1 MNKDTFYTLLDI
13 PAQATAAEIDAAYQR
28 QRDRYSAERVALLGD
43 EFRAIA
49 EARNAELERAY
60 AVLSDAQRRRAYDA
74 GIGVAAADP
83 AVSVPEAQSQAKR
96 KRGLSR
102 RELLMAGGGAL
113 VGLLVIALVWVL
125 SGQSA
130 GAALPPAAQTNRPAP
145 DFALTGI
152 DGQTVRLSDYRG
164 KVVLLNFWYTGC
176 EPCRE
181 ETPALEAAYKKLA
194 PEGFQIIGMNVR
206 ANERRGADGDADIR
220 TFIAAHGVSY
230 PIALD
235 SDSQSGRDYQVYVLP
250 TSLMIDREGN
260 IRYLLFSATTTEAV
274 EALFT
279 KLQQET
285 SARR

>member
-1 MNKDTFYTLLDI
+1 
-13 PAQATAAEIDAAYQR
+13 
-28 QRDRYSAERVALLGD
+28 
-43 EFRAIA
+43 
-49 EARNAELERAY
+49 
-60 AVLSDAQRRRAYDA
+60 
-74 GIGVAAADP
+74 
-83 AVSVPEAQSQAKR
+83 
-96 KRGLSR
+96 
-102 RELLMAGGGAL
+102 
-113 VGLLVIALVWVL
+113 VIAFVWVL
-125 SGQSA
+125 AGRSA

-145 DFALTGI
+145 DFALAGI

-194 PEGFQIIGMNVR
+194 PQGLEIIGMNVR

-220 TFIAAHGVSY
+220 TFVEAHGVSY

-250 TSLMIDREGN
+250 TSLMIDREGK

-285 SARR
+285 SAGR

>member
-1 MNKDTFYTLLDI
+1 M
-13 PAQATAAEIDAAYQR
+13 
-28 QRDRYSAERVALLGD
+28 
-43 EFRAIA
+43 
-49 EARNAELERAY
+49 
-60 AVLSDAQRRRAYDA
+60 
-74 GIGVAAADP
+74 
-83 AVSVPEAQSQAKR
+83 
-96 KRGLSR
+96 
-102 RELLMAGGGAL
+102 
-113 VGLLVIALVWVL
+113 
-125 SGQSA
+125 
-130 GAALPPAAQTNRPAP
+130 QTNRSAP
-145 DFALTGI
+145 DFALTSI
-152 DGQTVRLSDYRG
+152 DGQTVRLSNYRG

-194 PEGFQIIGMNVR
+194 PQGLEIIGMNVR

-220 TFIAAHGVSY
+220 KFVEAHGVSY

-250 TSLMIDREGN
+250 TSLMIDREGK
-260 IRYLLFSATTTEAV
+260 IRYLLFSATTTDAV

>member
-1 MNKDTFYTLLDI
+1 MNIDTFYTLLGI
-13 PAQATAAEIDAAYQR
+13 PAQAAGAEIDAAYQR
-28 QRDRYSAERVALLGD
+28 QRDRYSAERIAALGD

-49 EARNAELERAY
+49 EVRTAEIERAY
-60 AVLSDAQRRRAYDA
+60 AVLSDAERRRAYDA
-74 GIGVAAADP
+74 SIGAAP
-83 AVSVPEAQSQAKR
+83 AEPALSAPESRPQERR
-96 KRGLSR
+96 KSGLSR

-113 VGLLVIALVWVL
+113 AGLLVIAFVWVL
-125 SGQSA
+125 AGRSA
-130 GAALPPAAQTNRPAP
+130 GAALPPVAQANRPAP

-176 EPCRE
+176 APCRE
-181 ETPALEAAYKKLA
+181 ETPALEAAYQKLA
-194 PEGFQIIGMNVR
+194 PQGLEIIGMNVR

-220 TFIAAHGVSY
+220 KFVEAHGVTY

-250 TSLMIDREGN
+250 TSLMIDREGK
-260 IRYLLFSATTTEAV
+260 IRYLFFSATTTEAV

-279 KLQQET
+279 QLQQET
-285 SARR
+285 SAGR

>member
-13 PAQATAAEIDAAYQR
+13 PAHATSAEIDAAYQR
-28 QRDRYSAERVALLGD
+28 QRDRYSAERIAALGE

-49 EARNAELERAY
+49 EARNTELARAY
-60 AVLSDAQRRRAYDA
+60 AVLSDAERRRAYNA
-74 GIGVAAADP
+74 GIGVAAAE
-83 AVSVPEAQSQAKR
+83 PELSAPESRPQEQR
-96 KRGLSR
+96 TRGLSR

-113 VGLLVIALVWVL
+113 AGLLVIAFVWL
-125 SGQSA
+125 LAGRSA
-130 GAALPPAAQTNRPAP
+130 AAALPPAAQANRPAP
-145 DFALTGI
+145 DFALTSI

-176 EPCRE
+176 APCRE
-181 ETPALEAAYKKLA
+181 ETPALEAAYKKLS
-194 PEGFQIIGMNVR
+194 PQGFEIIGMNVR
-206 ANERRGADGDADIR
+206 ANERRGPDGDADIR
-220 TFIAAHGVSY
+220 KFVEAHGVSY

-250 TSLMIDREGN
+250 TSLMIDRDGK

-285 SARR
+285 SAGR

>member
-1 MNKDTFYTLLDI
+1 
-13 PAQATAAEIDAAYQR
+13 
-28 QRDRYSAERVALLGD
+28 
-43 EFRAIA
+43 
-49 EARNAELERAY
+49 
-60 AVLSDAQRRRAYDA
+60 
-74 GIGVAAADP
+74 
-83 AVSVPEAQSQAKR
+83 
-96 KRGLSR
+96 
-102 RELLMAGGGAL
+102 MAGGGAL
-113 VGLLVIALVWVL
+113 AGLLVIAFVWVL
-125 SGQSA
+125 AGRSA

-194 PEGFQIIGMNVR
+194 PQGLEIIGMNVR

-220 TFIAAHGVSY
+220 KFVEAHGVSY

-250 TSLMIDREGN
+250 TSLMIDREGK

-285 SARR
+285 SAGR

>member
-1 MNKDTFYTLLDI
+1 MNIDTFYTLLDL
-13 PAQATAAEIDAAYQR
+13 PAQATPAEIEAAYQR
-28 QRDRYSAERVALLGD
+28 QRDRYSAERIAALGG

-49 EARNAELERAY
+49 EARLAELERAY
-60 AVLSDAQRRRAYDA
+60 AVLSNAERRRAYDA
-74 GIGVAAADP
+74 SIGVAQAA
-83 AVSVPEAQSQAKR
+83 PETRLQRQR
-96 KRGLSR
+96 KSSLSR

-113 VGLLVIALVWVL
+113 VGLLVIVFVWVL
-125 SGQSA
+125 SGRSA

-145 DFALTGI
+145 DFALPSI
-152 DGQTVRLSDYRG
+152 DGRTVRLSDYRG

-194 PEGFQIIGMNVR
+194 PQGLEIIGMNVR

-220 TFIAAHGVSY
+220 KFAEAHGVTY

-235 SDSQSGRDYQVYVLP
+235 SDSHSGRDYQVYVLP
-250 TSLMIDREGN
+250 TSLMIDREGR

-274 EALFT
+274 EALFI

-285 SARR
+285 SAGR

>member
-1 MNKDTFYTLLDI
+1 MNKDTFYTLLNI
-13 PAQATAAEIDAAYQR
+13 PAHATSAEIDAAYQR
-28 QRDRYSAERVALLGD
+28 QRDRYSAERIAALGD

-49 EARNAELERAY
+49 EARNAEIEHAY
-60 AVLSDAQRRRAYDA
+60 AVLSDAERRRAYNA
-74 GIGVAAADP
+74 SIGVAP
-83 AVSVPEAQSQAKR
+83 AEPSLSAPESRPQA
-96 KRGLSR
+96 RGKSSLSR
-102 RELLMAGGGAL
+102 RELFMAGGGAL
-113 VGLLVIALVWVL
+113 AGLLVIALVWVL
-125 SGQSA
+125 AARSA

-152 DGQTVRLSDYRG
+152 DGETVRLSDYRG

-176 EPCRE
+176 APCRE
-181 ETPALEAAYKKLA
+181 ETPALQAAYQKLA
-194 PEGFQIIGMNVR
+194 PQGLEIIGMNVR

-220 TFIAAHGVSY
+220 KFVEAHGVTY

-250 TSLMIDREGN
+250 TSLMIDREGK

-285 SARR
+285 SAGR

>member
-1 MNKDTFYTLLDI
+1 MNKDTFYTLLDVD
-13 PAQATAAEIDAAYQR
+13 AQATGAEIDAAYQR
-28 QRDRYSAERVALLGD
+28 QRDRYSAERIATLGD

-60 AVLSDAQRRRAYDA
+60 AVLSDAERRRAYDA
-74 GIGVAAADP
+74 GIGVAP
-83 AVSVPEAQSQAKR
+83 AGPALSAPKSRPQERR
-96 KRGLSR
+96 KSGLSR

-125 SGQSA
+125 AGRSA
-130 GAALPPAAQTNRPAP
+130 GGVLPPAAQANRPAH
-145 DFALTGI
+145 DFALAGI
-152 DGQTVRLSDYRG
+152 DGQTVRLSVYRG

-181 ETPALEAAYKKLA
+181 ETPALQAAYQKLS
-194 PEGFQIIGMNVR
+194 PQGFEIIGMNVR

-220 TFIAAHGVSY
+220 KFVEAHGVSY

-250 TSLMIDREGN
+250 TSLMIDREGK
-260 IRYLLFSATTTEAV
+260 IRYLLFSATTT
-274 EALFT
+274 
-279 KLQQET
+279 
-285 SARR
+285 